1 MGAEARQQVFIA
13 GIPRSGTTLLRLVL
27 SAHPQ
32 VAISPETH
40 CLERIIF
47 GFPHAGQLDGERLGL
62 LKRVIQEDRKLAGW
76 KIDLQPYLER
86 VRNYTQVTTRD
97 AVLHLMEH
105 YRDQTAPH
113 ATILGNKKGF
123 FAEYGE
129 LAHDLFPEAKFLF
142 IVRDARDA
150 VYSMRSNLKGY
161 SAISAS
167 IRWRARVVRGR
178 KLQERFPAQCLL
190 VKYED
195 LVSQPEEVCRL
206 LCAFLQIEYA
216 PQMIRFYEGNKQHE
230 RVIEGTEQIHKLTN
244 SPFTQA
250 RIGRWRKG
258 LTAAEVGI
266 VQTIAGKE
274 LERLGYDVDGQR
286 SRSPRVLAACYLA
299 SFFDDVRWWRNLRR
313 ARSHLS

>member
-1 MGAEARQQVFIA
+1 MNAPARQHVFIA

-40 CLERIIF
+40 CLERIMF
-47 GFPHAGQLDGERLGL
+47 GFPHTGRLDDEHLGQL
-62 LKRVIQEDRKLAGW
+62 KQVIGEDRKLAGW

-86 VRNYTQVTTRD
+86 VSDYTEITTRQAIRD
-97 AVLHLMEH
+97 LMEH

-113 ATILGNKKGF
+113 ATVLGNKKGF

-129 LAHDLFPEAKFLF
+129 LAHHLFPEAKFLF

-150 VYSMRSNLKGY
+150 VYSMKTNLKGY

-178 KLQERFPAQCLL
+178 RLQARYPAQCLL
-190 VKYED
+190 IKYED
-195 LVSQPEEVCRL
+195 LVSEPETVCRI

-216 PQMIRFYEGNKQHE
+216 PEMIRFYEGNQRHE
-230 RVIEGTEQIHKLTN
+230 RVIEGTEQIHQLTS
-244 SPFTQA
+244 SPFTKD

-258 LTAAEVGI
+258 LTAGEVRI
-266 VQTIAGKE
+266 VQTIAGRE
-274 LERLGYDVDGQR
+274 LGRLGYEVDRRR
-286 SRSPRVLAACYLA
+286 SWNPRMLATCWVAGVL
-299 SFFDDVRWWRNLRR
+299 DDVRWWRNLCR
-313 ARSHLS
+313 AKARIG